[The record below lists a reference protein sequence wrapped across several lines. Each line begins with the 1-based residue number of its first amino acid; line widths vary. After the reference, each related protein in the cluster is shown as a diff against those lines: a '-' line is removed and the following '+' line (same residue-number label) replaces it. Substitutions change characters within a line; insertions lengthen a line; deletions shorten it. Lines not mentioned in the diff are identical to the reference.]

1 MKLTKKRMES
11 EKYIEDEEIEQMKKK
26 KKNKKKKHWFLRILV
41 SSRKLK
47 ENDIY

>member
-26 KKNKKKKHWFLRILV
+26 KRIRKRNIGFLEYLFPA
-41 SSRKLK
+41 
-47 ENDIY
+47 EN